1 MIRLPPRSTRTD
13 TLFPYT
19 TLFRSAEGVP
29 AHGLQHVV
37 AGHAL
42 VAADDV
48 ADGVVAHVA
57 DVQRAGRVR
66 QHRQAVVRRLRGF
79 LPHLE
84 RAGVVPEALGGGFDG
99 SGVVGGGVGGHGGRT
114 SGAARKPTAVHKTS
128 PSSRNMLLVPSVGAE
143 RTDPQP

>member
-66 QHRQAVVRRLRGF
+66 QHREAVVRRLRGF

-84 RAGVVPEALGGGFDG
+84 RAGVVPEALSGGFDC
-99 SGVVGGGVGGHGGRT
+99 SGVVSGGVGGHGGRT
-114 SGAARKPTAVHKTS
+114 SGAARQPNAVHKLP
-128 PSSRNMLLVPSVGAE
+128 PSGPNLMRVPYGENHARRN
-143 RTDPQP
+143 

>member
-1 MIRLPPRSTRTD
+1 MIRRPSRSRPCD
-13 TLFPYT
+13 TFLTYT
-19 TLFRSAEGVP
+19 TRVRSG
-29 AHGLQHVV
+29 V

-42 VAADDV
+42 GAAEDV
-48 ADGVVAHVA
+48 ADGGGAHGA
-57 DVQRAGRVR
+57 HVQRAGRVR

-114 SGAARKPTAVHKTS
+114 SGAARKPTAVHKLP
-128 PSSRNMLLVPSVGAE
+128 PSGRNMMLRSEEHTSELQSLMRISYAVFCLKK
-143 RTDPQP
+143 

>member
-1 MIRLPPRSTRTD
+1 MIQPPPVSTRTD
-13 TLFPYT
+13 TLVPCT
-19 TLFRSAEGVP
+19 TLFRA
-29 AHGLQHVV
+29 

-42 VAADDV
+42 VSADDV

-57 DVQRAGRVR
+57 HVQRAGRVR

-99 SGVVGGGVGGHGGRT
+99 SGVVGGGVGGHGGGTLGAGRKHTQGPKLPTYPRT
-114 SGAARKPTAVHKTS
+114 IYSVTLGGNP
-128 PSSRNMLLVPSVGAE
+128 VP
-143 RTDPQP
+143 PPK